1 LVTPLVAP
9 PLTTL
14 TIGIPI
20 PQMPSKGGKGGGWGG
35 EEIAKESSLADQNQ
49 NG

>member
-20 PQMPSKGGKGGGWGG
+20 PQMPSKGGKGGGG
-35 EEIAKESSLADQNQ
+35 EIAKESSLADQNQ